1 MLELVSLSTVLTK
14 RQRDYLA
21 LTVFV
26 LASHE
31 RADKALALVEA
42 LAVIGG
48 ETVELLLARAVL
60 RFKCDDYA
68 GALDDL
74 ELLDQAD
81 PPNAATERNLPPEN
95 RARRYL
101 RARCY
106 WETGRTA
113 ESTEIARSL
122 VAK

>member
-1 MLELVSLSTVLTK
+1 MLELVSLATVLTA

-31 RADKALALVEA
+31 RPEKALTLVEA
-42 LAVIGG
+42 LTAIGG
-48 ETVELLLARAVL
+48 ETPELLLARAVL

-68 GALDDL
+68 GALEDL
-74 ELLDQAD
+74 EALDLSD
-81 PPNAATERNLPPEN
+81 PPGTAARGLSPEK

-106 WETGRTA
+106 WETGRTL
-113 ESTEIARSL
+113 ESAEIARSL
-122 VAK
+122 ISE